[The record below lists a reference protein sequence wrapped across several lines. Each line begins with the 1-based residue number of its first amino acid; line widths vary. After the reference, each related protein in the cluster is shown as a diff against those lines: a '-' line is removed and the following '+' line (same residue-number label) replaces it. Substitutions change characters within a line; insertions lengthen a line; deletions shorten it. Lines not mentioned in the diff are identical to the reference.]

1 MRWIK
6 HGKSRKV
13 KLHCHQAKEGEWF
26 YSIADI
32 NSYKCIY
39 QFNSISPKLSN
50 EMVPAIRGNNKYEC
64 SYTQIY
70 GYILSSLS
78 LPFYIS
84 GIRELSQYPHTNM
97 WVMVKIVIN
106 QPYGVRISL
115 TQNCFFPTH
124 IILRKH
130 YSFRSH
136 QGMARIA
143 WHK

>member
-13 KLHCHQAKEGEWF
+13 KLYCHQAKEGEWF
-26 YSIADI
+26 HSIKDI

-39 QFNSISPKLSN
+39 QSNSISPKLSN
-50 EMVPAIRGNNKYEC
+50 EMVIRGNNKYEC

-78 LPFYIS
+78 LPFCIS

-97 WVMVKIVIN
+97 WVMVKMVIN

-115 TQNCFFPTH
+115 TQNCFFAHPYYLTQT
-124 IILRKH
+124 LKLPFTSR
-130 YSFRSH
+130 Y
-136 QGMARIA
+136 G
-143 WHK
+143 